1 MLDVLYNLVMKS
13 RGKRSEDMVQTKT
26 LGKGKMNKE
35 NRPKESL
42 ALYMKKNWQLYILM
56 VLPLIFTFVFKYAA
70 YAGLSIAFKDYKVA
84 KGFADSE
91 WVGFEIFEKVF
102 THRDFGKS
110 IRNTLLLNILDLIFS
125 FPMPIIL
132 ALILNEIRCKWFK
145 KVTQTL
151 LYLPHFLSWVII
163 GALAYQ
169 LFSMGNGV
177 VNALVS
183 NAGGSPIPFLQ
194 DDVWW
199 LITYVLIGVWQ
210 SMGWG
215 TIIYLAAITGVNP
228 ELYEAAKVD
237 GAGRWKQCLHVTLPC
252 IRSTIVT
259 LLIMNLGKVM
269 QGSFERIYA
278 LMNAKATEF
287 TTTIPVLVFRWGM
300 EGGKFSQATALGLFQ
315 SVIGLILVLLSDY
328 IAKRLGEDGL
338 L

>member
-1 MLDVLYNLVMKS
+1 MM
-13 RGKRSEDMVQTKT
+13 QTK
-26 LGKGKMNKE
+26 KSK
-35 NRPKESL
+35 PKESL
-42 ALYMKKNWQLYILM
+42 ALYMKKNWQLYALM
-56 VLPLIFTFVFKYAA
+56 VLPLLFIFIFKYGA
-70 YAGLSIAFKDYKVA
+70 YFGLTIAFKDYKVA

-91 WVGFEIFEKVF
+91 WVGFKIFEKVF
-102 THRDFGKS
+102 RHRDFGKS
-110 IRNTLLLNILDLIFS
+110 VWNTLLLNILDLVFS

-145 KVTQTL
+145 KLTQTL

-169 LFSMGNGV
+169 LFSVSNGV
-177 VNALVS
+177 VNNLIS
-183 NAGGSPIPFLQ
+183 NMGGSPIPFLQ
-194 DDVWW
+194 DDTWW
-199 LITYVLIGVWQ
+199 LISYILIGVWQ

-228 ELYEAAKVD
+228 ELYEAARVD

-252 IRSTIVT
+252 IRSTVVT

-278 LMNAKATEF
+278 LMNAKATEY
-287 TTTIPVLVFRWGM
+287 TTTIPVLVYRWGI
-300 EGGKFSQATALGLFQ
+300 EGGKFSEATALGLFQ
-315 SVIGLILVLLSDY
+315 SVIGLILVLLADF

-338 L
+338 I

>member
-1 MLDVLYNLVMKS
+1 MM
-13 RGKRSEDMVQTKT
+13 QTK
-26 LGKGKMNKE
+26 KSK
-35 NRPKESL
+35 PKESL
-42 ALYMKKNWQLYILM
+42 ALYMKKNWQLYALM
-56 VLPLIFTFVFKYAA
+56 VLPLLFIFIFKYGA
-70 YAGLSIAFKDYKVA
+70 YFGLTIAFKDYKVA

-91 WVGFEIFEKVF
+91 WVGFKIFEKVF
-102 THRDFGKS
+102 RHRDFGKS
-110 IRNTLLLNILDLIFS
+110 VWNTLLLNILDLVFS

-145 KVTQTL
+145 KLTQTL

-169 LFSMGNGV
+169 LFSVSNGV
-177 VNALVS
+177 VNNLIS
-183 NAGGSPIPFLQ
+183 NMGGSPIPFLQ
-194 DDVWW
+194 DDTWW
-199 LITYVLIGVWQ
+199 LISYILIGVWQ

-228 ELYEAAKVD
+228 ELYEAARVD

-252 IRSTIVT
+252 IRSTVVT

-278 LMNAKATEF
+278 LMNAKATEY
-287 TTTIPVLVFRWGM
+287 TTTIPVLVYRWGI
-300 EGGKFSQATALGLFQ
+300 EGGKFLEATALGLFQ
-315 SVIGLILVLLSDY
+315 SVIGLILVLLADF

-338 L
+338 I